1 MVGRSLR
8 PCLQRRRLAEAC
20 VLACCTGLA
29 SVSAHAAGRALSAP
43 GADIAAEA
51 SLPAPTPLTAPQ
63 ALYLDTT
70 LNQARRGLLLFH
82 ELAGRLQA
90 PAATLRQLGFPVQG
104 DAPVYLDQI
113 AQLVV
118 HYDASLQVLDLQ
130 VPLQQLQLPV
140 TGLGRSAEADAV
152 AQASP
157 GMALNYDLYASH
169 SDGLGNVSLNSDL
182 RVFGFGNGSLRNTAM
197 MRSYQLP
204 GESWRQE
211 SVRLDTSWR
220 LDLPDQALSLTVG
233 DFYSGFLEWTR
244 PARMAGVQIGRNY
257 GLQPYR
263 VLTPTPAFLGEA
275 VVPSS
280 VELYIDGL
288 RQYSGQVP
296 VGPFQLAAQ
305 PGISGTGSAQVVV
318 TDAFGRMQTLDFAFY
333 GTQQLLA
340 AGLSDWSAGIGRLR
354 RDYGIRSFR
363 YDTDTVASA
372 TLRRGV
378 SNRFTAE
385 AHAEGGG
392 GIVNAGLGGAWLLGQ
407 AGVLSANWSESRDGP
422 RSGRQDGVGYNWNNR
437 RFNVN
442 LASRRTHGD
451 YRDLGSLQDSV
462 PPRVSEQASFGV
474 DLQQLGSFSISYLR
488 LDQPLP
494 LLDAPQPAPP
504 QALPF
509 SRSRYLSLFWSR
521 AFGRWNAYLS
531 ATQDI
536 DQRRNRSVYLSLGT
550 RLGEDRQAS
559 VSAQRN
565 GDRHY
570 ASAEVMRPVP
580 GDGGRGG
587 PGWRLQ
593 ARDDGGGLAEIGA
606 LGTHGRYSAGVS
618 RDSGQTFAYANAS
631 GSLVWMAGSVFA
643 AREVPDAFAVVSTGR
658 PGVPVLLENRP
669 IGVTDAK
676 GLLLVTPL
684 LSWQR
689 NRLTIDT
696 LGLPADLRADQ
707 VETLATPRQGAGMRV
722 DFTLRQSRGALATLL
737 DAQGQPLPLG
747 ARVQG
752 DGVTSTVVGHD
763 GQAWLEFSADAPT
776 LLIDSE
782 QGRCRVQVQR
792 PEAGVRRLAPV
803 RCLPEPQP

>member
-1 MVGRSLR
+1 M
-8 PCLQRRRLAEAC
+8 
-20 VLACCTGLA
+20 LACCTGLA
-29 SVSAHAAGRALSAP
+29 SVSVHGAGRGLPAP
-43 GADIAAEA
+43 ATDIAAEA

-63 ALYLDTT
+63 ALYLDTS
-70 LNQARRGLLLFH
+70 LNQAQRGLMLFH
-82 ELAGRLQA
+82 EQGGRLQA
-90 PAATLRQLGFPVQG
+90 PASTLRQLGFPVRG

-113 AQLVV
+113 PQLLV

-140 TGLGRSAEADAV
+140 AQLGKGIESAPA

-157 GMALNYDLYASH
+157 GMAVNYDVYASH
-169 SDGLGNVSLNSDL
+169 SNGLGNVSLNSDVRL
-182 RVFGFGNGSLRNTAM
+182 FGFGNGTLRNTAL

-204 GESWRQE
+204 GEGWQQE

-220 LDLPDQALSLTVG
+220 LDLPEQALTLTVG
-233 DFYSGFLEWTR
+233 DFYSGFLEWSR

-288 RQYSGQVP
+288 RQYTGQVP

-305 PGISGTGSAQVVV
+305 PGINGTGTAQVVV
-318 TDAFGRMQTLDFAFY
+318 TDAFGRMQTLDFTFY

-340 AGLSDWSAGIGRLR
+340 AGLSDWSAGLGRLR
-354 RDYGIRSFR
+354 RDYGIHSFR

-378 SNRFTAE
+378 SNRFTVE

-407 AGVLSANWSESRDGP
+407 AGVLSANWSESRDGQ
-422 RSGRQDGVGYNWNNR
+422 RSGRQYGLGYNWNNR

-442 LASRRTHGD
+442 LASRRTSGD
-451 YRDLGSLQDSV
+451 YRDLGSLQDNA

-474 DLQQLGSFSISYLR
+474 DLQQLGSFSVNYLR
-488 LDQPLP
+488 LDQPQP
-494 LLDAPQPAPP
+494 LFNAPQPAPP

-521 AFGRWNAYLS
+521 TFGRWNAYLS

-550 RLGEDRQAS
+550 HLGQDRQATL
-559 VSAQRN
+559 SAQRN

-606 LGTHGRYSAGVS
+606 LGAHGRYAAGIS
-618 RDSGQTFAYANAS
+618 RNSGQTFAYGNAS

-658 PGVPVLLENRP
+658 PGVPVLLENRQ
-669 IGVTDAK
+669 IGVTDHK

-696 LGLPADLRADQ
+696 LGLPADLRAEQ

-722 DFTLRQSRGALATLL
+722 DFALRQSHGVLLTLL
-737 DAQGQPLPLG
+737 DGNGRPLPLG

-752 DGVTSTVVGHD
+752 EGMPPTVVGHD
-763 GQAWLEFSADAPT
+763 GQAWVELGSETT
-776 LLIDSE
+776 LLQVDSE
-782 QGRCRVQVQR
+782 QGRCHIQVQR
-792 PEAGVRRLAPV
+792 PGPGIRRLAAL
-803 RCLPEPQP
+803 RCEPEHHP